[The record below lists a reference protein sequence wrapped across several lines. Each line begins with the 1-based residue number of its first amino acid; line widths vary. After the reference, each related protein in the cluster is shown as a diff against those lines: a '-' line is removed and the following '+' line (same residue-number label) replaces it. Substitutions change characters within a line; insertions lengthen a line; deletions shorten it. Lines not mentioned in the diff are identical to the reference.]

1 MKANK
6 ELREQRDRMLIKER
20 VEISERSKLIALR
33 MLKEGFP
40 MERISEV
47 TSISVGQIRSFKS
60 EVS

>member
-1 MKANK
+1 MKVNK
-6 ELREQRDRMLIKER
+6 ELREQTDGMLIKER

-33 MLKEGFP
+33 MLKEGFS